1 MEQAAKLSSDQLDLI
16 YQKNWFKLFVREEF
30 GGAEATLR
38 DGIEQLY
45 EASRLDGSLGWCVN
59 LGSGAS
65 YFSGFLNE
73 DAATELLSSRQAVFA
88 GSGQFGEAV
97 QIDGGYKVSGTW
109 SKCTGSAHATAFTVN
124 AVLPNGT
131 NQSFVLLPSQVEIIN
146 EWRLNG
152 LEASSSFQ
160 IKCTNAFV
168 PEKYRFDIGPV
179 NERTSYEIHELE
191 FEVFARF
198 CMTLSYLGM
207 AHRLIDVTKEDHV
220 LLERNIEDTLHEF
233 EKHVLSAKKE
243 LLDLASDFWNSGH
256 GDYDLK
262 TIVQNTVRTTYNHIC
277 KLYFEGGLR
286 MADLRTSVNNAY
298 RDVML
303 AGQHF
308 LLK

>member
-16 YQKNWFKLFVREEF
+16 YQKKWFKLFVREEF
-30 GGAEATLR
+30 GGAESTLR

-65 YFSGFLNE
+65 YFSGFLNKV
-73 DAATELLSSRQAVFA
+73 AVQELLSSRQAVFA
-88 GSGQFGEAV
+88 GSGQIGEA
-97 QIDGGYKVSGTW
+97 QKIDGGYLITGNW
-109 SKCTGSAHATAFTVN
+109 GKCTGSAHATAFTVN
-124 AVLPNGT
+124 AALQNGEVH
-131 NQSFVLLPSQVEIIN
+131 SFVLLPNQVEVVN

-152 LEASSSFQ
+152 LEASSSYQ
-160 IKCTNAFV
+160 IKCIDAFV

-179 NERTSYEIHELE
+179 NEETSYEIHELE

-198 CMTLSYLGM
+198 CMILSYLGM
-207 AHRLIDVTKEDHV
+207 AHRLIHVAKEDRI
-220 LLERNIEDTLHEF
+220 LQERDIKDTLPEF

-243 LLDLASDFWNSGH
+243 LLDLASDFWNNGQ
-256 GDYDLK
+256 GDYDPK
-262 TIVQNTVRTTYNHIC
+262 TIVQNTARTTYDHIC

-286 MADLRTSVNNAY
+286 MADLRTPINKAY

>member
-1 MEQAAKLSSDQLDLI
+1 MEQAAKLTNDQLAHI

-30 GGAEATLR
+30 WGAKATLR

-45 EASRLDGSLGWCVN
+45 EASRLDGSVGWCVN

-73 DAATELLSSRQAVFA
+73 IAATELLSSRQAVFA
-88 GSGQFGEAV
+88 GSGQFGEAIQV
-97 QIDGGYKVSGTW
+97 DGGYKVSGIW

-124 AVLPNGT
+124 AELEDGT
-131 NQSFVLLPSQVEIIN
+131 VHSFVLLCDQVKIIDYW
-146 EWRLNG
+146 ELSG
-152 LEASSSFQ
+152 LEASSSHQ
-160 IKCTNAFV
+160 IKCKDAFV
-168 PEKYRFDIGPV
+168 PEKYVFDIGSV
-179 NERTSYEIHELE
+179 NEKTSYAIHELE

-198 CMTLSYLGM
+198 CMILSYLGM
-207 AHRLIDVTKEDHV
+207 THRLIDVAREDHV
-220 LLERNIEDTLHEF
+220 LQERDIDDALSEF

-243 LLDLASDFWNSGH
+243 LLDLASDFWNSGQ
-256 GDYDLK
+256 GNYDLK
-262 TIVQNTVRTTYNHIC
+262 TIVQKTTRANYDHIC
-277 KLYFEGGLR
+277 NLYFEGGLR
-286 MADLRTSVNNAY
+286 MADLRTSVNKAY